1 MFLYRRHPDYSIPV
15 QNNRLE
21 GVDKVQT
28 KDVEHKS
35 QKNKSHLIW
44 GLVFGILFG
53 FLLQKGG
60 VTKYD
65 VIIGQLLLSDF
76 TVLKIMLSAVL
87 TGMIGIYL
95 MKNLGWVELYPKSG
109 SVGSNIIGGL
119 IFGVGFALL
128 GYCPG
133 TIAGAIGNGYLDAL
147 VGGLAGIV
155 IGSGIFAA
163 LYPRLKSGI
172 LKKGDF
178 GNITLPQ
185 LFKVNEWVVVIP
197 IAVLILLLLIWLEHA
212 GL

>member
-1 MFLYRRHPDYSIPV
+1 MQAEKSE
-15 QNNRLE
+15 NMS
-21 GVDKVQT
+21 G
-28 KDVEHKS
+28 KDRS
-35 QKNKSHLIW
+35 PLIW

-60 VTKYD
+60 ATKYD
-65 VIIGQLLLSDF
+65 VIIGQLLLTDF

-95 MKNLGWVELYPKSG
+95 MKTLGWVELNLKPG
-109 SVGSNIIGGL
+109 SMGSNVIGGL
-119 IFGVGFALL
+119 IFGAGFAVL

-163 LYPRLKSGI
+163 LYPRLKGGI

-178 GNITLPQ
+178 GKLTLPQ
-185 LFKVNEWVVVIP
+185 LFRVNDWVVVVP
-197 IAVLILLLLIWLEHA
+197 VAGLVFLLLA
-212 GL
+212 GLERAGL